1 MIFPRYVARTMANG
15 YGTIHPFTRGTRNP
29 LNSFTR
35 MHKMLAKVDRKERT
49 SFFLLP
55 CLQLPLIGRIDRT
68 ILLALSCYLSPSLR
82 TADDEGKDDLAR
94 RWRSCD
100 GCRRR
105 KFGSL
110 IAFPAPTPTDVR
122 ARIHYSCSCTFL
134 FR

>member
-1 MIFPRYVARTMANG
+1 MGMV
-15 YGTIHPFTRGTRNP
+15 PFTRGTRNP

-82 TADDEGKDDLAR
+82 TADDEAGEVVMVA
-94 RWRSCD
+94 D
-100 GCRRR
+100 GENLV
-105 KFGSL
+105 S
-110 IAFPAPTPTDVR
+110 
-122 ARIHYSCSCTFL
+122 
-134 FR
+134 